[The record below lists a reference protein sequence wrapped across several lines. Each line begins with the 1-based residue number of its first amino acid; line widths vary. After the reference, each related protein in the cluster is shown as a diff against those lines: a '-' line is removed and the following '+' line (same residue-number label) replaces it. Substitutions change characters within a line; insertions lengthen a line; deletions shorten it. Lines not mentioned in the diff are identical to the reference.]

1 MLLDREF
8 QERETDILGAFSE
21 EAFALAAYSDRAKV
35 AIEEI
40 QFGLNNNDLAIMIG
54 GGSKNPFDRGGLV
67 IARAS
72 KIPAEQDQV
81 KDRKSD
87 VSGKSGTVRVD
98 LGGRCVIKKKNT
110 NRRK

>member
-54 GGSKNPFDRGGLV
+54 GGSNTPFQRGGLV

-72 KIPAEQDQV
+72 TITAEPAKVKLGSAPSREQV
-81 KDRKSD
+81 W
-87 VSGKSGTVRVD
+87 
-98 LGGRCVIKKKNT
+98 KKVEISLVAVT
-110 NRRK
+110 